1 MLTFNE
7 CYGIL
12 LVIEAVLLCIIL
24 DGIVVIVVI
33 DGIVGMGYIL
43 ALLLYEDMGVL
54 YSYVVQFSNLRL
66 TGGVVSDVMRLPLY
80 YKIGVVK
87 C

>member
-1 MLTFNE
+1 MVSLEWGTFWH
-7 CYGIL
+7 CC
-12 LVIEAVLLCIIL
+12 V
-24 DGIVVIVVI
+24 
-33 DGIVGMGYIL
+33 
-43 ALLLYEDMGVL
+43 YEDMGVL
-54 YSYVVQFSNLRL
+54 YSYVVQFLNLRL